1 MIVGVPREIK
11 DNEYRVA
18 IVPSGVKVLTGNGHP
33 VLVQSNAGLG
43 SGIPDQEYQAA
54 GASIIPSAEELF
66 ERADLVVKVKEPLSQ
81 EYSLLRSNQV
91 LFTFLHLASNKTLTD
106 RLVQSGITAIAYEAV
121 QLEDGTLPILIP
133 MSEIAGRMA
142 PLVGTYHL
150 QESQGGAGVLISGV
164 PGVAPGKVTILG
176 AGTVGRNAA
185 RIAVGMGGRVVMLD
199 RDSKHLREIDDVFA
213 GRITTMAS
221 NEHSIEEEAL
231 SSDIV
236 IGAVLNPGARAP
248 FLVKKDLISR
258 MRRGSVIVDVSIDQG
273 GCVETSRPTTHSS
286 PVIVVDGVIHYCVVN
301 MPGAFPRTST
311 FALCNVTIPY
321 ILKLANLGWRKAIQ
335 EDQALAKGLNIVGG
349 RVTHPAVASALGLE
363 YHPYS

>member
-18 IVPSGVKVLTGNGHP
+18 IIPSGVKILTGDGHT
-33 VLVQSNAGLG
+33 VLVQGNAGQG
-43 SGIPDQEYQAA
+43 SGISDAEYQAA
-54 GASIIPSAEELF
+54 GATVIPSAEEVY
-66 ERADLVVKVKEPLSQ
+66 ERSDLIVKVKEPLPE
-81 EYSLLRSNQV
+81 EYSFLHTHQV
-91 LFTFLHLASNKTLTD
+91 LFTFLHLASNRTLTD
-106 RLVQSGITAIAYEAV
+106 CLVESGITAIAYEAV

-142 PLVGTYHL
+142 PIVATYFL
-150 QESQGGAGVLISGV
+150 QESQGGSGVLISGV

-185 RIAVGMGGRVVMLD
+185 RIAVGMGGKVAILD
-199 RDSKHLREIDDVFA
+199 RDPRHLRSIDDTFER
-213 GRITTMAS
+213 RITTLAS
-221 NEHSIEEEAL
+221 NEHSIEEEVV
-231 SSDIV
+231 SSDIL

-248 FLVKKDLISR
+248 FLVRKELVSK

-273 GCVETSRPTTHSS
+273 GCVESSRPTTHSN
-286 PVIVVDGVIHYCVVN
+286 PVFAVDGVIHYCVVN

-321 ILKLANLGWRKAIQ
+321 ILKLANLGWRKAVH
-335 EDQALAKGLNIVGG
+335 EDQGLLRGLNIVAG

-363 YHPYS
+363 CHPFS

>member
-18 IVPSGVKVLTGNGHP
+18 IVPSGVKVLTGDGRL
-33 VLVQSNAGLG
+33 VLVQGNAGLG
-43 SGIPDQEYQAA
+43 SGIPDEEYHAA
-54 GASIIPSAEELF
+54 GAAIIPSAEEVF
-66 ERADLVVKVKEPLSQ
+66 AKSDLIVKVKEPLSQ
-81 EYSLLRSNQV
+81 EYSFLRSNQV
-91 LFTFLHLASNKTLTD
+91 LFTFLHLASNRALAD
-106 RLVQSGITAIAYEAV
+106 RLVESGITAIAYEAV

-142 PLVGTYHL
+142 PLVATYHL
-150 QESQGGAGVLISGV
+150 QESQGGSGVLISGV

-199 RDSKHLREIDDVFA
+199 RDSRHLRYIDDAFD
-213 GRITTMAS
+213 GRVTTLAS
-221 NEHSIEEEAL
+221 NEHSIEEEVL
-231 SSDIV
+231 SSDIL
-236 IGAVLNPGARAP
+236 IGAVLTPGARAP
-248 FLVKKDLISR
+248 FLVKKDLVSR

-273 GCVETSRPTTHSS
+273 GCVETSRPTTHSN
-286 PVIVVDGVIHYCVVN
+286 PVFGVDGVIHYCVVN

-321 ILKLANLGWRKAIQ
+321 ILKLADLGWRKAIQ
-335 EDQALAKGLNIVGG
+335 EDQGLAKGLNIVGG
-349 RVTHPAVASALGLE
+349 RGTHPAVASALGLE
-363 YHPYS
+363 YHPFS